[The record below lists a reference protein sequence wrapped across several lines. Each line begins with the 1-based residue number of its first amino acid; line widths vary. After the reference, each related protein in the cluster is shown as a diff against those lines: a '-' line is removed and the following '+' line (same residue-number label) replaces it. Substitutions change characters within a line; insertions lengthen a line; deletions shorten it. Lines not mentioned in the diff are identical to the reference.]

1 MEIRNWTEAYCK
13 GRTKGLTY
21 EQNDNTV
28 IFNKAENPIDG
39 REWVQMAVKYHRTS
53 AAWWV

>member
-39 REWVQMAVKYHRTS
+39 RE
-53 AAWWV
+53 